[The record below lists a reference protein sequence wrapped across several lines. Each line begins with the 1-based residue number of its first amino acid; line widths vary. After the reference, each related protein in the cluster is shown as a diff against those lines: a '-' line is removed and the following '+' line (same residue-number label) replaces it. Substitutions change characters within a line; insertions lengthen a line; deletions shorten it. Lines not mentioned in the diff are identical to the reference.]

1 MDSYLTYSSYSAFL
15 LFNIVVILLV
25 ADWHIRKRRIAAQ
38 LPPSPPS
45 DPIIGHYRSFPR
57 SYQAEAFFEWSKTYG
72 RIRLFARG

>member
-15 LFNIVVILLV
+15 LFNIVIILLV

-45 DPIIGHYRSFPR
+45 DPIIGHYRIFPR